1 MELKERLL
9 RIIESGRFTP
19 GGGTVGPNGGEYWG
33 GKPIMA
39 LVNPDGP
46 AAVARIA
53 ELEAMIL
60 QLGANAAAMAKQ
72 LSGETAMTAP
82 EPAWECPRCGCVGCE
97 GGTVCPGRPTPEPA
111 SDALVDMIVKRGLS
125 VATLGTPGEIG
136 YQIAHNTAI
145 AAIEALTRQ
154 SGEVSEA
161 MVGQRLLVWLG
172 GSRDSLSPETV
183 AALQE
188 IARAMQEARDE

>member
-1 MELKERLL
+1 
-9 RIIESGRFTP
+9 
-19 GGGTVGPNGGEYWG
+19 
-33 GKPIMA
+33 
-39 LVNPDGP
+39 
-46 AAVARIA
+46 
-53 ELEAMIL
+53 
-60 QLGANAAAMAKQ
+60 
-72 LSGETAMTAP
+72 MTA
-82 EPAWECPRCGCVGCE
+82 
-97 GGTVCPGRPTPEPA
+97 PEPA

-172 GSRDSLSPETV
+172 GSRDSLSPETRMIEITSPLANARTARSIS
-183 AALQE
+183 AAMMV
-188 IARAMQEARDE
+188 I